1 MGIYKPGFRNIGSFE
16 TKIRYA
22 VGFSG
27 FAILAIEIFLVF
39 FYKAAPVY
47 TFLLI
52 PPLIVGFEGI
62 LQGRSKFCATY
73 ALLCIYDVTDDG
85 RKKVQ
90 VKNPRMIKKDRS
102 KMLKIQIYSI
112 AGTLVIFILFVF
124 LYSFYYLDLLT
135 KLL

>member
-1 MGIYKPGFRNIGSFE
+1 MTIYKPGIRNIGSFE
-16 TKIRYA
+16 TKLRYSLSF
-22 VGFSG
+22 GG
-27 FAILAIEIFLVF
+27 FAILVIEIFLIF

-62 LQGRSKFCATY
+62 LQGHSKFCATY
-73 ALLCIYDVTDDG
+73 ALLCIYDITDDG
-85 RKKVQ
+85 KKKGRVNNQ
-90 VKNPRMIKKDRS
+90 SLIKKDRS
-102 KMLKIQIYSI
+102 KMLKIHTYSI
-112 AGTLVIFILFVF
+112 AGTLIIFILFFF

>member
-47 TFLLI
+47 TFLL
-52 PPLIVGFEGI
+52 P
-62 LQGRSKFCATY
+62 SS
-73 ALLCIYDVTDDG
+73 VT
-85 RKKVQ
+85 
-90 VKNPRMIKKDRS
+90 S
-102 KMLKIQIYSI
+102 
-112 AGTLVIFILFVF
+112 
-124 LYSFYYLDLLT
+124 
-135 KLL
+135 